1 MTNSLTVFGHP
12 ASQPS
17 RTVYWACL
25 MNNLPFNLGDASG
38 RVTGSGGTNPR
49 GQIPS
54 IVDDGFGLAEAPA
67 IVCYLADKHGWSNL
81 YPPAL
86 QIRARIEQFLHM
98 HHSLVRLATL
108 KLMAPHV
115 VKPLGDAIG
124 PIGQNPLSILPQE
137 MLATA
142 FASPDPLTD
151 GGQVAHTISGF
162 LEQSYFND
170 ESPFVCNTEAVS
182 VADLVCYSELGQLRM
197 ANLFDFAGYPKIER
211 WLDEMTTVPCHDVI
225 HAYNTALGDIATT
238 PNTIERFSAA
248 SEVGFAALRD
258 TGLAT

>member
-1 MTNSLTVFGHP
+1 
-12 ASQPS
+12 
-17 RTVYWACL
+17 
-25 MNNLPFNLGDASG
+25 
-38 RVTGSGGTNPR
+38 
-49 GQIPS
+49 
-54 IVDDGFGLAEAPA
+54 
-67 IVCYLADKHGWSNL
+67 
-81 YPPAL
+81 
-86 QIRARIEQFLHM
+86 M

-124 PIGQNPLSILPQE
+124 PIGQNPFSILSHE

-151 GGQVAHTISGF
+151 GGQVAHAISDF

-197 ANLFDFAGYPKIER
+197 ANLFDFTGYPKIER

-248 SEVGFAALRD
+248 AEVGFAALRD